1 MGGGAPSPPPP
12 DPELERRLAEQRAE
26 AERLKQEE
34 EARVE
39 REKQARLRGLRGASE
54 LFGNRFTGF
63 ADDGTTTTPTT
74 DTLGKG

>member
-12 DPELERRLAEQRAE
+12 DPEHARRLAEQRAE

-39 REKQARLRGLRGASE
+39 REKQARLRGLRGASA
-54 LFGNRFTGF
+54 LFGNRCTGF

>member
-1 MGGGAPSPPPP
+1 MGGGAPSPPLP
-12 DPELERRLAEQRAE
+12 DPELERRL

-39 REKQARLRGLRGASE
+39 REKQARLRGLRGASA